1 MRRAPTRP
9 IIVAQVAGVQLR
21 RICQSPS
28 GANLIISLVTS
39 LRVRRDRASEC
50 DMATATRCSLTSP
63 VTKTVLSLNNEGASI
78 VGASYLRKSKAW
90 SGSARYLPSPAGRR
104 RPMFPQPPISAPHLA
119 FLRRLPRKRERSRM
133 LGELFRWRFG
143 ISNMFLP
150 NSDRGAFA
158 AGCVAVLARVFPR
171 LPVVCLCRAGSVGC
185 TPVSGDRPVK
195 IWVRIAD

>member
-21 RICQSPS
+21 RTCQSPS

-119 FLRRLPRKRERSRM
+119 FLRRLPRKIASPSTAALEANCGRSSLLRKCPAHLM
-133 LGELFRWRFG
+133 AFRR
-143 ISNMFLP
+143 S
-150 NSDRGAFA
+150 
-158 AGCVAVLARVFPR
+158 AVLEDV
-171 LPVVCLCRAGSVGC
+171 PV
-185 TPVSGDRPVK
+185 
-195 IWVRIAD
+195 